1 MSEQQTPKRGV
12 YILPNLITTASLF
25 SGFLAIVWA
34 ANGALEQCAIAIFFS
49 AIMDGLDGK
58 VARLTNT
65 ASEFGV
71 QYDSLCDL
79 VAFGVAPTFL
89 MYRWQLHEFGSFGI
103 AIAFMFAACGAL
115 RLARFNITP
124 ATNKKFFI
132 GLPIP
137 AGGCAIAALIFFHQ
151 YIPAWALP
159 AFPYFCLAYTFVL
172 GALMVS
178 RVRYVS
184 FKEYGFIKA
193 YPFRS
198 MVSAILLFVL
208 IVAEPK
214 FMGFVLFAGYLVSG
228 LVYTFFILPR
238 RNPLPA
244 RKLSEG

>member
-1 MSEQQTPKRGV
+1 MSEQQAPKRGV

-34 ANGALEQCAIAIFFS
+34 ANGAMEQCAIAIFFS

-89 MYRWQLHEFGSFGI
+89 MYRWQLHEFGTFGI

-124 ATNKKFFI
+124 STNKKFFI

-151 YIPAWALP
+151 YIPTWALP
-159 AFPYFCLAYTFVL
+159 AFPYFCIAYTFVL
-172 GALMVS
+172 AALMVS
-178 RVRYVS
+178 RVRYIS
-184 FKEYGFIKA
+184 FKEYGFINA

-214 FMGFVLFAGYLVSG
+214 FMGFILFAGYLVSG
-228 LVYTFFILPR
+228 LAYTFFILPR
-238 RNPLPA
+238 RNSLPV